1 MHEQNRGWN
10 EWVESLRDRR
20 NEKKKEG
27 ETKEKEDVETGKKN
41 EYEGKEVWVRKKGE
55 TKMYARERE
64 REREE

>member
-1 MHEQNRGWN
+1 MK
-10 EWVESLRDRR
+10 
-20 NEKKKEG
+20 KKKEG
-27 ETKEKEDVETGKKN
+27 ETKEEEEDVETGKKN